1 MASGLYINTRSAVSQ
16 PQPFF
21 KSVERALRGFAACSG
36 GRAPKAL
43 AMLAAIWQIEI
54 ELYVSIKNFLSK
66 TNPFIWDILDLTQLY
81 SR

>member
-1 MASGLYINTRSAVSQ
+1 MVSQ
-16 PQPFF
+16 RLPEWYIHD
-21 KSVERALRGFAACSG
+21 KEDDTLKDLVERALRGFAACSG

-66 TNPFIWDILDLTQLY
+66 TFFCIDEHTNC
-81 SR
+81 